1 MAFQFPEDKQDF
13 KAPNGITY
21 TYYDGAWMVKSY
33 GEKLDL
39 SSYVQQDVFDADQS
53 RQDTEIANEAA
64 INETQSDQI
73 NLLETQIQLLAKAQ
87 VAGRWNYVR
96 NISGGS
102 VRPPATKTFFGTHT
116 DGAEVVLRDWV
127 DARLLMIS
135 KTDLTDTVYTFTD
148 FEEGDKVEI
157 LATDGSSACYGTVT
171 NQPTQEAYGNLVIAV
186 ERSTSGPRDDKEYI
200 LSVYRPGAVGGEVDL
215 DILDGRY
222 LVKTGDTMTG
232 QLKLEQTQ
240 LAAVKADGTQQY
252 KINPNAGDY
261 YTNIYSFNCAD
272 GGGGVRLRVTPGN
285 NTEGYKTFL
294 QATFKDNIIDGT
306 NHGVET
312 QLNWLRTPT
321 ANHHAANKQYVD
333 DAVDGAA
340 GMVLNLWTYRG
351 QKNSSS
357 GLNDGEFGSKKMA
370 DGVLELYLA
379 EKNSQGQIY
388 HPTRPNST
396 AEYYHQ
402 ITDSRQEGSP
412 MTVTD
417 KYGRCLWYAETKKIV
432 FNKGGSSGVMVEAI
446 KYRAQFD
453 NLVDGDQYM
462 LNVAGFLSPV
472 SGWS

>member
-1 MAFQFPEDKQDF
+1 MAFVFPEDKQDF

-21 TYYDGAWMVKSY
+21 TYYDGAWVVKSY

-73 NLLETQIQLLAKAQ
+73 NLLETQIQLLAQAQ

-102 VRPPATKTFFGTHT
+102 VRPPATKTFFGTHK

-186 ERSTSGPRDDKEYI
+186 ERSTSGPRDNKEYI

-252 KINPNAGDY
+252 KINPNTSDY

-312 QLNWLRTPT
+312 QLNWLRTPIST
-321 ANHHAANKQYVD
+321 HHAANKQYVD
-333 DAVDGAA
+333 DAVDGLATEQYVDDEVQKIA
-340 GMVLNLWTYRG
+340 GRPQLLWTRVDKSAESLDIGEFYI
-351 QKNSSS
+351 SSS
-357 GLNDGEFGSKKMA
+357 NNSIYMHPKAIGNIDLNMESSVDKVTGIKHMVSVHKYNGSINYSIVCTEISFNNGANKYIKLTA
-370 DGVLELYLA
+370 SEVLCDDY
-379 EKNSQGQIY
+379 
-388 HPTRPNST
+388 
-396 AEYYHQ
+396 
-402 ITDSRQEGSP
+402 TD
-412 MTVTD
+412 D
-417 KYGRCLWYAETKKIV
+417 
-432 FNKGGSSGVMVEAI
+432 
-446 KYRAQFD
+446 
-453 NLVDGDQYM
+453 DQQCR
-462 LNVAGFLSPV
+462 LNIPGFTF
-472 SGWS
+472 